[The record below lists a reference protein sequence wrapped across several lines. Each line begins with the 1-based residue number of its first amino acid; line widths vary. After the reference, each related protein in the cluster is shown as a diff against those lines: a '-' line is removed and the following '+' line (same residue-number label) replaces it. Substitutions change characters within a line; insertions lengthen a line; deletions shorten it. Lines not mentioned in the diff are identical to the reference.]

1 MRPDEL
7 PALTELRENLRE
19 AARRD
24 VAARRPAR
32 RRRRG
37 IALLAAL
44 LLGGAAAAG
53 AADLI
58 SAGDPVSGGHDARV
72 PPKYRPGALP
82 QLAVKAKDTPLD
94 WGVGVYTSK
103 DGTQCA
109 IVGRV
114 RGVQL
119 GVLDKGVFHAFPP
132 GRSGACG
139 IEDKGSGTLVVDV
152 ARREGRTLVFGR
164 TRPGARSI
172 TFRIDGR
179 SYPARTGLGGAFV
192 LVFRG
197 ELSSL
202 GRFTVR

>member
-1 MRPDEL
+1 MTPDEL
-7 PALTELRENLRE
+7 PPLAELRESLRE

-32 RRRRG
+32 RRRRAT
-37 IALLAAL
+37 ALLATL

-58 SAGDPVSGGHDARV
+58 SAGGPVSGEHEAQV
-72 PPKYRPGALP
+72 PPEYHPSTRL
-82 QLAVKAKDTPLD
+82 QLAVKARDTPLD
-94 WGVGVYTSK
+94 WGVGVYTST
-103 DGTQCA
+103 DGKQCA
-109 IVGRV
+109 VVGRV

-132 GRSGACG
+132 DRAGACG
-139 IEDKGSGTLVVDV
+139 IEDKGSGTVVVDV
-152 ARREGRTLVFGR
+152 ARPEGRTLVFGR

-179 SYPARTGLGGAFV
+179 DYPARTGLGGAFV

-202 GRFTVR
+202 GTFTVR